1 MGNSSLW
8 SRKRETEAFRSS
20 SKGRRIKEAREV
32 SDNRCPLTPAGQPTK
47 ITQVASKESDMKHMW
62 APWRIEYVRMEKP
75 KGCILCEK
83 PKENNDTLNYI
94 LYRGDKNF
102 VIMNSYPY
110 NPGHLMVAPYR
121 HVANLEELTDEELGE
136 HFQIVNRSIKLLRQV
151 FNPGGFNIGINV
163 GKVAGA
169 GIDEHLHTHIVPR
182 WQGDTN
188 FMPVIADVRVI
199 PEALAET
206 YKKLKDGL

>member
-1 MGNSSLW
+1 M
-8 SRKRETEAFRSS
+8 E
-20 SKGRRIKEAREV
+20 RI
-32 SDNRCPLTPAGQPTK
+32 
-47 ITQVASKESDMKHMW
+47 W
-62 APWRIEYVRMEKP
+62 APWRIEYILMEKP
-75 KGCILCEK
+75 EGCILCEK
-83 PKENNDTLNYI
+83 PGQIDDILNYI

-121 HVANLEELTDEELGE
+121 HVANLEELTDEELHE
-136 HFQIVNRSIKLLRQV
+136 HFKIVSRSIKALKQL
-151 FNPGGFNIGINV
+151 FNPGGFNIGMNI

-169 GIDEHLHTHIVPR
+169 GIDEHVHTHIVPR

-188 FMPVIADVRVI
+188 FMPVISDIRIV

-206 YKKLKDGL
+206 YKKIKAKF